1 MILFLLTFLGSTSA
15 HAHQPVVLLDSDT
28 TAAKGPLLLDGTI
41 SFAVRASFTKAGEKK
56 AFRADLN
63 AGEALAIQYLIVDK
77 KPENTLKNTQL
88 PQLVVTSPSG
98 KSLTLKITERVKFYE
113 PYGKTN
119 YFYLSRYSAAAGA
132 GTYSFTL
139 TARAKASVTI
149 AVGERE
155 VPGEVI
161 RGNRPAAT
169 PTPVVATPTPTPSTT
184 PSAAPTL
191 SATPTPS
198 ATPSATPT
206 PTPTPTPTK
215 AGYTMADVKSAST
228 SSKCWSVIDGNV
240 YDLTKW
246 ITSHPGGAS
255 AIKFLCGIDGT
266 NAFKAQHENQARPAM
281 NLTQYLLGPLTP

>member
-1 MILFLLTFLGSTSA
+1 MKRAIIALLLLTFLGSTSA
-15 HAHQPVVLLDSDT
+15 HAHQPVVLLNTDT

-63 AGEALAIQYLIVDK
+63 AGDALAIQYLIVDK
-77 KPENTLKNTQL
+77 KPENTLKNTLL

-98 KSLTLKITERVKFYE
+98 KSLTIKFTERTKFYE
-113 PYGKTN
+113 PYGKTD
-119 YFYLSRYSAAAGA
+119 YLYLSRYSAAAEA

-139 TARAKASVTI
+139 TSRAKSSVTI

-169 PTPVVATPTPTPSTT
+169 PTPTPVAATPTASPKP
-184 PSAAPTL
+184 
-191 SATPTPS
+191 
-198 ATPSATPT
+198 TPT
-206 PTPTPTPTK
+206 PTPTPTATK
-215 AGYTMADVKSAST
+215 AGYTMADVKSANT
-228 SSKCWSVIDGNV
+228 SAKCWSVIDGYV

-246 ITSHPGGAS
+246 IPVHRGGPQ
-255 AIKFLCGIDGT
+255 AITFLCGKDGT
-266 NAFKAQHENQARPAM
+266 SAFKAQHDGASGPVAVLSN
-281 NLTQYLLGPLTP
+281 YLLGPLTP